1 MALHRTCDGVVRRD
15 FLRLGALGAG
25 GLSLSNYLRW
35 THAASTRPKGAKAA
49 IFINLPGG
57 PSHMDTF
64 DPKPDAPSEYRG
76 EFNAIKTSVPG
87 IQISEHLPKLAQCM
101 DKYVILRGITHSLA
115 AHKLG
120 QEYVNTGNR
129 PIPSLEFPGYGAVV
143 SRELGGPM
151 ELPHNV
157 AIPKNN
163 QGGTGYLGVKYAAL
177 ATGKT
182 PTPGMPFSVRGMTLD
197 GSLTVSDVERRQL
210 LLEDLDQRFRAI
222 EDKNQLVEGLDRFTE
237 QAHKIITSPK
247 AKEAFDTNRESSS
260 FAAPFGE
267 TKFGQSCL
275 LATRL
280 VEHGVPFVTISY
292 GGWDTHRDN
301 WNALK
306 NKQLPPLDE
315 GLSALFTGLEQ
326 KGLLDSTAVLV
337 TGEFGRTPKI
347 NTTRTGRDHYA
358 RAMFML
364 MAGGGISGGRVL
376 GETDDTASGP
386 RHDGHSPDDVAAT
399 YYSLLGIDP
408 TKEYHTST
416 GRPVMIVRD
425 GSVIPELMS

>member
-15 FLRLGALGAG
+15 FLKLGALGAG

-35 THAASTRPKGAKAA
+35 THAAAARPKGAKAA

-129 PIPSLEFPGYGAVV
+129 PIPSLEFPGYGAVI

-163 QGGTGYLGVKYAAL
+163 QGGTV
-177 ATGKT
+177 
-182 PTPGMPFSVRGMTLD
+182 
-197 GSLTVSDVERRQL
+197 
-210 LLEDLDQRFRAI
+210 
-222 EDKNQLVEGLDRFTE
+222 
-237 QAHKIITSPK
+237 
-247 AKEAFDTNRESSS
+247 
-260 FAAPFGE
+260 
-267 TKFGQSCL
+267 
-275 LATRL
+275 
-280 VEHGVPFVTISY
+280 
-292 GGWDTHRDN
+292 
-301 WNALK
+301 
-306 NKQLPPLDE
+306 
-315 GLSALFTGLEQ
+315 
-326 KGLLDSTAVLV
+326 
-337 TGEFGRTPKI
+337 
-347 NTTRTGRDHYA
+347 
-358 RAMFML
+358 
-364 MAGGGISGGRVL
+364 
-376 GETDDTASGP
+376 
-386 RHDGHSPDDVAAT
+386 
-399 YYSLLGIDP
+399 
-408 TKEYHTST
+408 
-416 GRPVMIVRD
+416 
-425 GSVIPELMS
+425 